1 MRACWWPGKR
11 CCVAESGAERSVR
24 VSAILPLRDPG
35 AGLRGALEA
44 VRRTLSDAD
53 ELIVVDDG
61 STDGTSDVLR
71 DTDWRGL
78 RTTVLSVPENSGVAA
93 ARNLAL
99 THARG
104 EMVWFVDWD
113 DRWDPQIVEILYAAR
128 LASGAPV
135 VGCGADRV
143 DARGHRIELLGTV
156 RSPTLLIG
164 GQIGVAIL
172 DERLRGYLWNKLFV
186 REALPDAPFPE
197 RRTRSDFA
205 GSAELM
211 ARLPSAY
218 LLPDVLFHHVQRPG
232 SLTTDQHPTLDTL
245 RHSLQIGERV
255 AALALTHPERPAKAA
270 AVTAALQEFR
280 YREWH
285 LAVAGTAMRAP
296 LDAAARQD
304 WLRTALDGATLRHVP
319 HLLRRDP
326 ALAARAAVLVGFG
339 QHYPV
344 AYRSFVGLRSWVRRL
359 TDPEASR

>member
-1 MRACWWPGKR
+1 M
-11 CCVAESGAERSVR
+11 AEPIAEHDVR
-24 VSAILPLRDPG
+24 VSAILPLKDPG
-35 AGLRGALEA
+35 PGLGGALKA
-44 VRRTLSDAD
+44 LRRTLSDAD

-61 STDGTSDVLR
+61 STDDTREVLR

-78 RTTVLSVPENSGVAA
+78 RTTVLTVEENRGVAA

-128 LASGAPV
+128 LASGSPV

-143 DARGHRIELLGTV
+143 DVRGHRQELLGTV
-156 RSPTLLIG
+156 RRPTTLVG

-172 DERLRGYLWNKLFV
+172 DQRLQGYLWNKLFV

-197 RRTRSDFA
+197 LRTRSDFA

-232 SLTTDQHPTLDTL
+232 SLTTDQPPTLDTL

-255 AALALTHPERPAKAA
+255 AALALTHPDAPAEAG
-270 AVTAALQEFR
+270 AVTAALREFR

-285 LAVAGTAMRAP
+285 LAVAATAMRAP
-296 LDAAARQD
+296 LDPATRQD

-326 ALAARAAVLVGFG
+326 ALAARVAVLVGSG
-339 QHYPV
+339 PHYPTV
-344 AYRSFVGLRSWVRRL
+344 YRSFVGLRSRVRRL
-359 TDPEASR
+359 TGPGASR